1 MSAFDTILNKP
12 ALSLDDLVIL
22 LRSEDEQMK
31 LLLKNAAGVKEKYI
45 GNKVHLRGLIELS
58 NVCSKNCFYCGIRK
72 GNAGINR
79 YNLSDDKVLEAA
91 MFAFKNHFGSIV
103 IQAGEIGNSSFTR
116 RIEQLLRKIKQISG
130 GKLGITLS
138 LGEQSFE
145 TYQRWFEAGA
155 HRYLIRIETS
165 EGKLYRKLHP
175 NDSLHDFDNR
185 LRCINDLKKIGY
197 QTGTG
202 VMIGLPFQ
210 TVESLARDLLFMK
223 DLDID
228 MVGMGPYIEHENT
241 PLIQFRE
248 MLLQDYKRFELSLKM
263 IAVLRI
269 MMKDINIAATTAI
282 QTLNRNGREEAIR
295 AGANVIMPNITPGRY
310 RDDYALYR
318 NKPVTGLNH
327 VDDLKMIE
335 SGLKRIGGL

>member
-1 MSAFDTILNKP
+1 M
-12 ALSLDDLVIL
+12 
-22 LRSEDEQMK
+22 
-31 LLLKNAAGVKEKYI
+31 
-45 GNKVHLRGLIELS
+45 
-58 NVCSKNCFYCGIRK
+58 
-72 GNAGINR
+72 
-79 YNLSDDKVLEAA
+79 
-91 MFAFKNHFGSIV
+91 
-103 IQAGEIGNSSFTR
+103 
-116 RIEQLLRKIKQISG
+116 
-130 GKLGITLS
+130 GITLS

-335 SGLKRIGGL
+335 SGLKRIGHSLAYDEWGDSRRFLK